1 MVFYWCGRQSQDGG
15 HGQEEW
21 RKAPFNSSF
30 FLLIE
35 ELKTDVPVG
44 EERVGWARGT
54 ESTGYV
60 FSNGSHLIS
69 CNIRC

>member
-30 FLLIE
+30 FLLVE
-35 ELKTDVPVG
+35 ELKTDVPVV

-54 ESTGYV
+54 EST
-60 FSNGSHLIS
+60 
-69 CNIRC
+69 